1 MHFCTAA
8 GEPRG
13 SAGPA
18 EEYRPGSKSRAPPP
32 PGRPAASASW
42 HASNRATG
50 PIDGAPRDA
59 SRGLRAA
66 SGAPEGAPGPNG
78 AGACGGGTEGARVER
93 RVRSS
98 CARLGVCRSL
108 RRQYQRGRSTGT
120 TSSHPLDAV
129 PERQPVMG
137 GWREVGVIAVLVAA
151 AAVCPTAANPDA
163 KRLYDDLLSNY
174 NKLVRPVMNTS
185 DVLRVCIKLKLSQLI
200 DVNLKNQIMTTNLW
214 VEQSWYDYKLQ
225 WDPREYGGVQMLH
238 VPSDHIWRPDI
249 VLYNNADGNFE
260 VTLATKAT
268 LNHTGRVE
276 WKPPAIY
283 KSSCEID
290 VEYFPFDE
298 QTCVLKFGSWTYDGF
313 KVDLRH
319 MDEKIGS
326 NVVEVGVDLSEFYMS
341 VEWDILEVP
350 AVRNEKFYTC
360 CDEPYLDITFNI
372 TMRRKTLFYTV
383 NIIIPCMGISFLTV
397 LTFYLPSDSGEKVTL
412 SISIL
417 ISLHVFFLLVVEI
430 IPPTSLVVPLLGK
443 YLIFAM
449 ILVSISICV
458 TVVVLNVHFRSPQ
471 THRMAPWVKRVFIH
485 ILPRLLVMRRP
496 QYQYELHRYNRCML
510 PQAYYP
516 YQPTAPSEPPV
527 LIEQPRPPS
536 RAHSLKEELSS
547 SPSSLSCCSTPRE
560 ALIAA
565 IARRVELHQQR
576 QRRLRRHRQL
586 HRAQQHTEEISDDDD
601 DDDDQ
606 ATGMAAPLPPEFSAS
621 GSLRGSCQIHG
632 PPPGSPPLV
641 LTPPPL
647 DSVMGPG
654 VAADDAE
661 DKSPVLNNPAFSH
674 TNCPPEVHKTCFCV
688 RFIAEH
694 TRMLEES
701 TKVKEDWKY
710 VAMVLDR
717 LFLWIFTLAVLVG
730 TAGIIL
736 QAPTLYDDRVPID
749 KKFSEFATTT
759 VRRII

>member
-1 MHFCTAA
+1 MGALVWWLAA
-8 GEPRG
+8 CCL
-13 SAGPA
+13 
-18 EEYRPGSKSRAPPP
+18 
-32 PGRPAASASW
+32 
-42 HASNRATG
+42 
-50 PIDGAPRDA
+50 
-59 SRGLRAA
+59 LRAA
-66 SGAPEGAPGPNG
+66 T
-78 AGACGGGTEGARVER
+78 AG
-93 RVRSS
+93 
-98 CARLGVCRSL
+98 
-108 RRQYQRGRSTGT
+108 
-120 TSSHPLDAV
+120 
-129 PERQPVMG
+129 
-137 GWREVGVIAVLVAA
+137 
-151 AAVCPTAANPDA
+151 NPDA

-174 NKLVRPVMNTS
+174 NKLVRPVVNTT

-214 VEQSWYDYKLQ
+214 VEQSWYDYKLR
-225 WDPREYGGVQMLH
+225 WEPKEYGGVHMLH

-268 LNHTGRVE
+268 IYHQGLVE

-319 MDEKIGS
+319 MDEQAGS
-326 NVVEVGVDLSEFYMS
+326 NVVSVGVDLSEFYMS

-485 ILPRLLVMRRP
+485 ILPRLLFMKRP
-496 QYQYELHRYNRCML
+496 QYKFDTTRSRYTACGVVVRCGGAARPL
-510 PQAYYP
+510 YP
-516 YQPTAPSEPPV
+516 YRLAAADDDCCAPGAWPPPAAPP
-527 LIEQPRPPS
+527 PRPLTRTPS
-536 RAHSLKEELSS
+536 KEDL
-547 SPSSLSCCSTPRE
+547 T
-560 ALIAA
+560 
-565 IARRVELHQQR
+565 
-576 QRRLRRHRQL
+576 
-586 HRAQQHTEEISDDDD
+586 HTTYLNS
-601 DDDDQ
+601 
-606 ATGMAAPLPPEFSAS
+606 GMGESNRF
-621 GSLRGSCQIHG
+621 GGSCVVHG
-632 PPPGSPPLV
+632 SAEGAPGELGGLPGPASEEETLSPVPDPPPG
-641 LTPPPL
+641 
-647 DSVMGPG
+647 
-654 VAADDAE
+654 
-661 DKSPVLNNPAFSH
+661 FSH
-674 TNCPPEVHKTCFCV
+674 SACPPEVHKTCFCV

-694 TRMLEES
+694 TRMLEDS

-749 KKFSEFATTT
+749 KHFNQYATSSL
-759 VRRII
+759 VRCPPPA

>member
-1 MHFCTAA
+1 MPPIIGETLRVWFLSALVVHGAVA
-8 GEPRG
+8 G
-13 SAGPA
+13 
-18 EEYRPGSKSRAPPP
+18 
-32 PGRPAASASW
+32 
-42 HASNRATG
+42 
-50 PIDGAPRDA
+50 
-59 SRGLRAA
+59 
-66 SGAPEGAPGPNG
+66 
-78 AGACGGGTEGARVER
+78 
-93 RVRSS
+93 
-98 CARLGVCRSL
+98 
-108 RRQYQRGRSTGT
+108 
-120 TSSHPLDAV
+120 
-129 PERQPVMG
+129 
-137 GWREVGVIAVLVAA
+137 
-151 AAVCPTAANPDA
+151 NPDA

-174 NKLVRPVMNTS
+174 NKLVRPVVNTS

-214 VEQSWYDYKLQ
+214 VEQSWYDYKLR
-225 WDPREYGGVQMLH
+225 WEPKEYGGVHMLH

-268 LNHTGRVE
+268 IYHQGLVE

-319 MDEKIGS
+319 MDEQPGN
-326 NVVEVGVDLSEFYMS
+326 NVVDVGVDLSEFYMS

-372 TMRRKTLFYTV
+372 TLRRKTLFYTV

-471 THRMAPWVKRVFIH
+471 THKMAPWVKRVFIH

-496 QYQYELHRYNRCML
+496 TYKFEPSRFSSGRVLMRTVRGKEKTN
-510 PQAYYP
+510 YYP
-516 YQPTAPSEPPV
+516 YHPSSQDDSEEHFTPKRFHSRPV
-527 LIEQPRPPS
+527 S
-536 RAHSLKEELSS
+536 KEDI
-547 SPSSLSCCSTPRE
+547 SPSSLTDGARFGGSC
-560 ALIAA
+560 LI
-565 IARRVELHQQR
+565 H
-576 QRRLRRHRQL
+576 
-586 HRAQQHTEEISDDDD
+586 
-601 DDDDQ
+601 
-606 ATGMAAPLPPEFSAS
+606 GPLPPLPLNADCEDV
-621 GSLRGSCQIHG
+621 
-632 PPPGSPPLV
+632 PG
-641 LTPPPL
+641 
-647 DSVMGPG
+647 
-654 VAADDAE
+654 AAGIE
-661 DKSPVLNNPAFSH
+661 EIKSPVLASAPGFTHSR
-674 TNCPPEVHKTCFCV
+674 CPPEIHKSCMGV

-694 TRMLEES
+694 TKMLEDS

-717 LFLWIFTLAVLVG
+717 LFLWIFTLAVLAG

-749 KKFSEFATTT
+749 KKFSEYARDT
-759 VRRII
+759 VARCPPQ

>member
-1 MHFCTAA
+1 MSPIIGETLRVWLLSALVVHGAVA
-8 GEPRG
+8 G
-13 SAGPA
+13 
-18 EEYRPGSKSRAPPP
+18 
-32 PGRPAASASW
+32 
-42 HASNRATG
+42 
-50 PIDGAPRDA
+50 
-59 SRGLRAA
+59 
-66 SGAPEGAPGPNG
+66 
-78 AGACGGGTEGARVER
+78 
-93 RVRSS
+93 
-98 CARLGVCRSL
+98 
-108 RRQYQRGRSTGT
+108 
-120 TSSHPLDAV
+120 
-129 PERQPVMG
+129 
-137 GWREVGVIAVLVAA
+137 
-151 AAVCPTAANPDA
+151 NPDA

-174 NKLVRPVMNTS
+174 NKLVRPVVNTS

-214 VEQSWYDYKLQ
+214 VEQSWYDYKLR
-225 WDPREYGGVQMLH
+225 WEPKEYGGVHMLH

-268 LNHTGRVE
+268 IYHQGLVE

-319 MDEKIGS
+319 MDEQTGS
-326 NVVEVGVDLSEFYMS
+326 NIVDVGVDLSEFYMS

-372 TMRRKTLFYTV
+372 TLRRKTLFYTV

-471 THRMAPWVKRVFIH
+471 THKMAPWVKRVFIH

-496 QYQYELHRYNRCML
+496 QYKFEPSRFSSGRVVNMR
-510 PQAYYP
+510 PVRGKEKASYYP
-516 YQPTAPSEPPV
+516 YHPSSQEDSEEHLTPK
-527 LIEQPRPPS
+527 RFSS
-536 RAHSLKEELSS
+536 RHVSKEDL
-547 SPSSLSCCSTPRE
+547 SPSSLAE
-560 ALIAA
+560 Q
-565 IARRVELHQQR
+565 ARF
-576 QRRLRRHRQL
+576 
-586 HRAQQHTEEISDDDD
+586 
-601 DDDDQ
+601 
-606 ATGMAAPLPPEFSAS
+606 G
-621 GSLRGSCQIHG
+621 GSCLIHG
-632 PPPGSPPLV
+632 PIPPL
-641 LTPPPL
+641 PL
-647 DSVMGPG
+647 NAECEDLPG
-654 VAADDAE
+654 VAGIE
-661 DKSPVLNNPAFSH
+661 DIKSPVLRNSSTFSH
-674 TNCPPEVHKTCFCV
+674 SCCPPEIHRSCICV

-694 TRMLEES
+694 TKMLEDS

-749 KKFSEFATTT
+749 KKFSEYAKDT
-759 VRRII
+759 VVRCPPQ